1 MKSSIAMKYNRR
13 IFPLYKGIGWD
24 PLFYCAILFL
34 FLTQIKGIEPAKVMY
49 AESFYALFLVLS
61 QIPSTFIIE
70 KIGNRFSLV
79 LGCTLITIQTVLL
92 MFANNFIYLLI
103 AHAMFALGNA
113 LKDIAQYD
121 LLYDSTQNFKG
132 KNSFGNLDAKGSS
145 LSYIIQAITSLFT
158 GYLFVFNPYL
168 PFILSSLISFLTVIL
183 SYRFEEIAFQK
194 KEKTTILDSLKD
206 MKQGFK
212 FILKSKRLRAL
223 FCFVSFFVGT
233 LMMIS
238 TYENSLQK
246 DLQIAP
252 QYFGII
258 YSFFILVQ
266 CYSVHFQDK
275 LHRTFKNR
283 TLTML
288 SVPMFLSFI
297 LVGIVT
303 NLNINYIFT
312 FIVVAFAF
320 FVQHF
325 LRAPYWVLENRYVT
339 NFTTS
344 DIRTKIISATNLIKG
359 IGRIVMSFLGGLL
372 LEFYNTSQAYLILGS
387 IGLVFL
393 LLILKYMKTRFG
405 LTPEM
410 YEKQDIEYST
420 KRA

>member
-1 MKSSIAMKYNRR
+1 M
-13 IFPLYKGIGWD
+13 
-24 PLFYCAILFL
+24 
-34 FLTQIKGIEPAKVMY
+34 
-49 AESFYALFLVLS
+49 
-61 QIPSTFIIE
+61 
-70 KIGNRFSLV
+70 
-79 LGCTLITIQTVLL
+79 
-92 MFANNFIYLLI
+92 
-103 AHAMFALGNA
+103 AHAMYAFGEA
-113 LKDIAQYD
+113 LKDVAQYT
-121 LLYDSTQNFKG
+121 LLYDSTQICKG
-132 KNSFGNLDAKGSS
+132 KNSFGNLDTKGSS

-168 PFILSSLISFLTVIL
+168 PLILSSLVSFLTVIM
-183 SYRFEEIAFQK
+183 SYRFEEVSFKK
-194 KEKTTILDSLKD
+194 KEKATISDSLED

-238 TYENSLQK
+238 TYENSLKK

-258 YSFFILVQ
+258 YAFFILVQ
-266 CYSVHFQDK
+266 CFSVRYQDK
-275 LHRTFKNR
+275 IHRTFKNK

-297 LVGIVT
+297 LVGMVT
-303 NLNINYIFT
+303 SLNVNYIFT
-312 FIVVAFAF
+312 FIIVMFAF

-325 LRAPYWVLENRYVT
+325 LRAPYWVLENRYVS

-344 DIRTKIISATNLIKG
+344 EIRVKIMSATNLIKG

-372 LEFYNTSQAYLILGS
+372 LEFYSTSQAYLILGCV
-387 IGLVFL
+387 GLFVV

-405 LTPEM
+405 LTPDM
-410 YEKQDIEYST
+410 YDKEDIEYVKKETSLQ
-420 KRA
+420 